1 VVDAVGPTDSAL
13 QGATID
19 VIFKTQ

>member
-1 VVDAVGPTDSAL
+1 MLTGAL

-19 VIFKTQ
+19 TRR